1 MARKVII
8 GSRGSDL
15 ALWQAHFTRR
25 QLEALGHPVE
35 IVIIKTKGD
44 QIQHLSF
51 DKIEGKG
58 FFTKEL
64 EEALLAGSIDLAV
77 HSHKDLPTTFPP
89 GLTIA
94 GVSYREDCSESLLI
108 SPEAYDPTQALCL
121 KQNARLG
128 TSSFRRRSQL
138 QSLRPD
144 LEITDLRGNVP
155 TRVDKLRQGNYDAIV
170 LASAGLNRL
179 ELDLGDIHREV
190 LAPHIFIPAPAQGVL
205 AFQIREDDE
214 DMRRIVANIHHAD
227 VQEAIYAERAVL
239 NRLDGGCLL
248 PLGVY
253 CQPDE
258 HRFKL
263 WATLQP
269 LDGKPFRRIYI
280 EGTNPEA
287 LAQRTL
293 EVLTRTEQRKVFVSR
308 DEENAASFS
317 SQLRDYGF
325 QVNAYAPVKFEAIE
339 VRHIPFT
346 DWVFFTSP
354 RSVEF
359 FFQHDMQLPVHTQVA
374 ALGSG
379 TAAALNDLGIQSDF
393 TGADGK
399 TEDVATQ
406 FLEKA
411 IGKSIL
417 FPCAEKGLRSV
428 QTVLE
433 QKAEVHDL
441 PVYRTLENDSHPSI
455 DADIWVLTSPSCVN
469 ALKDQIQGT
478 SHLFAAI
485 GSTTADALKQVGV
498 AHIQV
503 APFTTMKALA
513 DLVCGM

>member
-25 QLEALGHPVE
+25 QLEELGHPVE

-108 SPEAYDPTQALCL
+108 APEAYDPSQPLCL

-155 TRVDKLRQGNYDAIV
+155 TRVEKLRQGNYDAIV

-179 ELDLGDIHREV
+179 ELDLGEIHREV

-214 DMRRIVANIHHAD
+214 DMRRIVAKIHHAD

-253 CQPDE
+253 CQP
-258 HRFKL
+258 HGQQFKL
-263 WATLQP
+263 WASLQP
-269 LDGKPFRRIYI
+269 LDGKPFRRIYL
-280 EGTNPEA
+280 EGDHPET
-287 LAQRTL
+287 LAQKTL
-293 EVLTRTEQRKVFVSR
+293 DVLTRSENRKVFVSR
-308 DEENAASFS
+308 DEENASAFS
-317 SQLRDYGF
+317 EQLRGYGF
-325 QVNAYAPVKFEAIE
+325 QVEAYAPVRFEAIE

-346 DWVFFTSP
+346 DWVFFSSP

-379 TAAALNDLGIQSDF
+379 TASALLELGIQPAF
-393 TGADGK
+393 QGEDGE
-399 TEDVATQ
+399 TQAVALQ
-406 FLEKA
+406 FLDKA

-428 QTVLE
+428 QSVLE

-441 PVYRTLENDSHPSI
+441 PVYRTLENESHPAI
-455 DADIWVLTSPSCVN
+455 QADIWVMTSPSSVH
-469 ALKDQIQGT
+469 AMKEQLPLST
-478 SHLFAAI
+478 ALFAAI
-485 GSTTADALKQVGV
+485 GSTTADALKQVGAQQV
-498 AHIQV
+498 HI

>member
-25 QLEALGHPVE
+25 QLEELGHPVE

-179 ELDLGDIHREV
+179 ELDLGEIHREV

-269 LDGKPFRRIYI
+269 LDGKPFRRVYI
-280 EGTNPEA
+280 EGENPEA

-293 EVLTRTEQRKVFVSR
+293 EVLTRAEQRKVFVSR

-317 SQLRDYGF
+317 AQLRDYGF
-325 QVNAYAPVKFEAIE
+325 QVNAYAPVQFEAIE

-379 TAAALNDLGIQSDF
+379 TAAALNDLGIQPDF

-399 TEDVATQ
+399 TEDVANQ

-411 IGKSIL
+411 MGKSIL

-441 PVYRTLENDSHPSI
+441 PVYRTLENASHPSI

-485 GSTTADALKQVGV
+485 GSTTADALKQMGV